1 MRIVRLMFMLVTAA
15 VLTVSCRSSRHAN
28 RESDAVTGASAVH
41 TPDISTAEPEH
52 PETEP
57 KGHSGN
63 KLSKKDKKGRAE
75 SVKKRKTDV
84 EALTAKLNLTLQ
96 SGSKNVKLGGN
107 YRLKYNDVVQINL
120 VFTLLVSVN
129 VGTMELTRD
138 YILILD
144 RMNKRYCKAAYS
156 DIPALS
162 EAGID
167 FDTLQ
172 AIFWGDAAES
182 KTKALTWTYDNWQPL
197 GNGTFPGR
205 IAFATGASAHQAVFS
220 FSRLQAADGW
230 PTRTEIPASYTPVS
244 YDSVMSALMNVVK

>member
-1 MRIVRLMFMLVTAA
+1 MIMVVSVAL
-15 VLTVSCRSSRHAN
+15 LTVSCRSSRHAS
-28 RESDAVTGASAVH
+28 RESDAVTGASAVD
-41 TPDISTAEPEH
+41 TPEIGTADTELPEADR
-52 PETEP
+52 

-63 KLSKKDKKGRAE
+63 KTSKKDKKGRTE
-75 SVKKRKTDV
+75 NVKKRKTDV
-84 EALTAKLNLTLQ
+84 ETLTAKLNLTLQ
-96 SGSKNVKLGGN
+96 SGSKNVRLGGN

-167 FDTLQ
+167 FDSLQ
-172 AIFWGDAAES
+172 AIFWGDAPEP
-182 KTKALTWTYDNWQPL
+182 KTQALTWTYDNWQPL
-197 GNGTFPGR
+197 GSGTFPGR
-205 IAFATGASAHQAVFS
+205 IAFTTGASAHQAVFS
-220 FSRLQAADGW
+220 FSKLQATDGW
-230 PTRTEIPASYTPVS
+230 PTRTEIPASYAPVS
-244 YDSVMSALMNVVK
+244 YDSVMSALMSVVK